1 MEAQEVLQFWFE
13 ELEPKD
19 WFIKSESLDKE
30 IYRRFFKIHQAA
42 IAGEL
47 SHWRKSVQ
55 GRLAEIIVLDQFS
68 RNLYRDDA
76 RAFLYDGM
84 ALVLAQEA
92 LPYSEELTVIE
103 RSFLY
108 MPFMHSASLAIH
120 QEAEKLFSEPGMEK
134 RAKYEKMHRDI
145 IEQFGRYPHRN
156 EILGRKSTEEELEFL
171 REHTGF

>member
-19 WFIKSESLDKE
+19 WFIKSDALDKE
-30 IYRRFFKIHQAA
+30 ICRRFLNIHQAA

-47 SHWRKSVQ
+47 SHWRKTIQ

-68 RNLYRDDA
+68 RNLYREDA

-92 LPYSEELTVIE
+92 LPYSEKLMVI
-103 RSFLY
+103 
-108 MPFMHSASLAIH
+108 
-120 QEAEKLFSEPGMEK
+120 
-134 RAKYEKMHRDI
+134 
-145 IEQFGRYPHRN
+145 
-156 EILGRKSTEEELEFL
+156 
-171 REHTGF
+171 

>member
-1 MEAQEVLQFWFE
+1 MHRKEESMEAQEVLQFWFE

-103 RSFLY
+103 RSF
-108 MPFMHSASLAIH
+108 
-120 QEAEKLFSEPGMEK
+120 
-134 RAKYEKMHRDI
+134 
-145 IEQFGRYPHRN
+145 
-156 EILGRKSTEEELEFL
+156 
-171 REHTGF
+171 

>member
-1 MEAQEVLQFWFE
+1 MEAQEVLQFWFK

-19 WFIKSESLDKE
+19 WFIKSDALDEE
-30 IYRRFFKIHQAA
+30 INRRFSKIHQAA

-47 SHWRKSVQ
+47 SHWRNTIQ

-68 RNLYRDDA
+68 RNLYRNDA

-108 MPFMHSASLAIH
+108 MTL
-120 QEAEKLFSEPGMEK
+120 
-134 RAKYEKMHRDI
+134 
-145 IEQFGRYPHRN
+145 
-156 EILGRKSTEEELEFL
+156 STS
-171 REHTGF
+171 